1 MKKGIK
7 TINTFCLLAMLYLSS
22 CYSFTGGSIPEHL
35 NSIQIMSVVDNSGY
49 GNPLFREEMQN
60 YLVDKFITDG
70 SLSVTESNGD
80 ARLSVTITSIRDQ
93 SIALSAGELET
104 ERKVVVTC
112 SAEYFDAV
120 ERKQVFRRNF
130 NNEQIFSLA
139 NPIQERNDA
148 ILRSMDQIS
157 DDIRLA
163 VVSGW

>member
-1 MKKGIK
+1 MRNIICVG
-7 TINTFCLLAMLYLSS
+7 LAVLFVIFLGG

-70 SLSVTESNGD
+70 SLSVAENNGD
-80 ARLSVTITSIRDQ
+80 ARLTVTISSIQDQ
-93 SIALSAGELET
+93 TIALNAGELET
-104 ERKVVVTC
+104 ERKVVVVC

-120 ERKQVFRRNF
+120 ERKQVFKRNF
-130 NNEQIFSLA
+130 SNEQLYSLS
-139 NPIQERNDA
+139 NPVAERNEA
-148 ILRSMDQIS
+148 VLKAMDQVS

>member
-1 MKKGIK
+1 MKSYMRY
-7 TINTFCLLAMLYLSS
+7 INALILSGVLLLTS

-35 NSIQIMSVVDNSGY
+35 ETIQIMSVVDNSGY

-70 SLSVTESNGD
+70 SLGITENNGD
-80 ARLSVTITSIRDQ
+80 ARLTVTIASIRDQ
-93 SIALSAGELET
+93 SVALSAGELET

-120 ERKQVFRRNF
+120 ERQQIFRRNF
-130 NNEQIFSLA
+130 NNEQLYSLA
-139 NPIQERNDA
+139 NPIQERNEA
-148 ILRSMDQIS
+148 VLRAMDQIS